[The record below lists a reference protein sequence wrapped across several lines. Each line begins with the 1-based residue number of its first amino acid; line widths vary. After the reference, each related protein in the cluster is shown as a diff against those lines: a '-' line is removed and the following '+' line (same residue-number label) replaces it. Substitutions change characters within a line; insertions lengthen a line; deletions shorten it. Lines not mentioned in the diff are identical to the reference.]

1 MIYAVSLLF
10 THLGDSLVPLKWG
23 YVRYTFTVS
32 VLSSANGSRRAPKLT
47 GAPNGT
53 GAEKCTAVNRIECK
67 KTPLF

>member
-10 THLGDSLVPLKWG
+10 THLGDSLVCLKWG
-23 YVRYTFTVS
+23 YVRYTLTVS
-32 VLSSANGSRRAPKLT
+32 VLSSANGSRRAPELT

-67 KTPLF
+67 NPLF